1 MGQTLSAVIGG
12 DPWPTTPRSKA
23 DQDALAKTLKSAD
36 YLASRGADGLA
47 ALKQLTQQDSVLEG
61 KTRAALPRGWQKQV
75 PLHGARSA
83 SARARGDA
91 RSESSRPAGAC
102 MNAHVVSQ
110 PLETAKISITTSG
123 KASESTSGLA
133 PPPAAATL
141 VRHR

>member
-83 SARARGDA
+83 SACARAATRARRAPAPQA
-91 RSESSRPAGAC
+91 RA
-102 MNAHVVSQ
+102 
-110 PLETAKISITTSG
+110 
-123 KASESTSGLA
+123 
-133 PPPAAATL
+133 
-141 VRHR
+141 